1 MVWCSRL
8 SSTAMEMGLPQ
19 KLKVVSWEQL
29 LREGRRALNWVS
41 MMLHSSRSRS
51 YRVAEVLSIG
61 TCRGSKLRLVRL
73 TPLRPRSF
81 SRPTLGHCDR
91 YVTSHSEIRQ
101 LVIDRVSRGVFR
113 NLGRKRA
120 VSPRGRGGRRRDVGR
135 RGLLHRNTRDLAGLE
150 LASHLLDGKAGGLP
164 ATRSCSYG
172 YDLPLHKTIHHFQ
185 CGKQTVNKCSLPISA
200 Y

>member
-81 SRPTLGHCDR
+81 SRPMLGHCDR

-101 LVIDRVSRGVFR
+101 LVIDRVSRGSSGTWGERGQSAPGAEVAGGGMWEGEVCFTGTQGISLAWSWPLTFWTGRQGVFR
-113 NLGRKRA
+113 PQGHAHMGMTSPCTKRYTIFN
-120 VSPRGRGGRRRDVGR
+120 VG
-135 RGLLHRNTRDLAGLE
+135 N
-150 LASHLLDGKAGGLP
+150 
-164 ATRSCSYG
+164 
-172 YDLPLHKTIHHFQ
+172 
-185 CGKQTVNKCSLPISA
+185 KQ
-200 Y
+200 